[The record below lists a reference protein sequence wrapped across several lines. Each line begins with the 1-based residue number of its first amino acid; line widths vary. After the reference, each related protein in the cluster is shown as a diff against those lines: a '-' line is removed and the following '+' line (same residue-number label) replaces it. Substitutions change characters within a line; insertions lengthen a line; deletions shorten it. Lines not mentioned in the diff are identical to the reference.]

1 MLFALLFLLCLLVVD
16 AYIGCRKYSVKRC
29 CPLSSSRDSTFR
41 FGQLALVGAGPGDPD
56 LLTVQALRLI
66 KDASLVV
73 ADRLI
78 SPEILDLVDCEL
90 RIARKAPGCAEEA
103 QKEIYEWVSAA
114 LRQGRNVVR
123 LKIGDPFLFGR
134 GGEEVLHFRQ
144 ELGVEALIAPG
155 LSSSYC
161 APSAAKIPL
170 THRGVSS
177 QVLIS
182 TGYGKQ
188 SSVIDIPPYVE
199 DRTVVLLMAVSR
211 LAEIAANMT
220 SPSFGYPAQT
230 PVAIIESAT
239 TPLQRTLT
247 GTLATIGM
255 VAEEQGAKP
264 PATIVIGNVCNVLR
278 DRF

>member
-1 MLFALLFLLCLLVVD
+1 MMLALLASFLLVAS
-16 AYIGCRKYSVKRC
+16 AYKYHWSSKSGSKKST
-29 CPLSSSRDSTFR
+29 LFSSSIDSSFR
-41 FGQLALVGAGPGDPD
+41 YGQLALVGAGPGDPE

-90 RIARKAPGCAEEA
+90 RIAHKRPGCAEEA

-114 LRQGRNVVR
+114 LRQGRSVVR

-134 GGEEVLHFRQ
+134 GGEEVLHFRE

-161 APSAAKIPL
+161 APLAAKIPL

-220 SPSFGYPAQT
+220 SPLLGYPAQT

-239 TPLQRTLT
+239 TPFQRTLM

-255 VAEEQGAKP
+255 VAQEQGAKP
-264 PATIVIGNVCNVLR
+264 PATIIIGNVCNVLR
-278 DRF
+278 DS